1 MLISESTFPHLRA
14 AEEARLAHELE
25 RRRVAAERQ
34 AEPAPAE
41 PRRHRPRRARR
52 TAAEGGWATA

>member
-25 RRRVAAERQ
+25 RRRVAAERL
-34 AEPAPAE
+34 AERAPTE
-41 PRRHRPRRARR
+41 PRRHRTRRARR